1 MHQTPGSVFARN
13 PVVDIG
19 LDHDFAAKVFP
30 EIEIHCIEIRFTA
43 KIQKKKCVL
52 SRHIWKFANLL
63 KKYERNICFTI
74 QFVRNF
80 LSCFACSWTENF
92 FEASQISY
100 KVFDVVIYFFVSSQ
114 KSIISLD
121 IW

>member
-19 LDHDFAAKVFP
+19 LDHDFAAKFFP

-52 SRHIWKFANLL
+52 SRPIWKFANLL

-80 LSCFACSWTENF
+80 LFCSAS

-100 KVFDVVIYFFVSSQ
+100 QVFDIVIYLFVFSP
-114 KSIISLD
+114 KTMISLD
-121 IW
+121 IL